1 MAALIIAHRGGAPHL
16 GENSTAAFEF
26 GLNSGADMLEMD
38 VQRSADGHL
47 VVIHDSTVRL
57 RSNIVRPVAALP
69 LGELRRNV
77 DGLLTF
83 DEFLDRYCRRLLT
96 NVDIKRAG
104 YELELVQALRRHD
117 LTSQVLISSRDAG
130 ALRRIKLLAP
140 DVRIGLSRGQLVPW
154 LGREPHSTIAAN
166 LLRAT
171 FPVQLLVHGGYAM
184 ADSFML
190 NYRLIK
196 PWLVRFLHNRGY
208 RVFCWTV
215 NDPDTLRWL
224 ERAGVDGIATDHPQR
239 MAALKDAS
247 ALGIETDGRG

>member
-1 MAALIIAHRGGAPHL
+1 MIIAHRGGAPHL
-16 GENSTAAFEF
+16 GENSGAAFEF

-57 RSNIVRPVAALP
+57 GSNIIRPVTALP

-83 DEFLDRYCRRLLT
+83 DEFLDRYCHRLPT
-96 NVDIKRAG
+96 NVDIKRVG
-104 YELELVQALRRHD
+104 YEMEIVRALRRHD

-130 ALRRIKLLAP
+130 ALRRIKFLAP

-154 LGREPHSTIAAN
+154 LGREPHSTIAAH

-171 FPVQLLVHGGYAM
+171 FPVQLLVHGRYAM

-190 NYRLIK
+190 NYRLIQ
-196 PWLVRFLHNRGY
+196 PWLVRFLHCRGY

-215 NDPDTLRWL
+215 NDPETLSRL
-224 ERAGVDGIATDHPQR
+224 QRAGVDGIATDHPER
-239 MAALKDAS
+239 MKALRHSEQPGK
-247 ALGIETDGRG
+247 